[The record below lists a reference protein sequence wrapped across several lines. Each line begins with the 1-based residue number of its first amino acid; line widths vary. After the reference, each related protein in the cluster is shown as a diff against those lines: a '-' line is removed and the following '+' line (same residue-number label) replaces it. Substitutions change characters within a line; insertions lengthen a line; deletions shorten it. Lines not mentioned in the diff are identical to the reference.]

1 MAQDVTINANDIVPY
16 ANDFHTDLKSTTV
29 FGFWVYLMTDCFLFA
44 TLFAVFATMPQM
56 PSEHGLFSRDLFDLN
71 LILLNTLFLL
81 ASSVTFGMAM
91 LHMIKENLQGII
103 MWLIPTLIF
112 GWAFLGIELYEFNH
126 LIHEGAGFWVNAYWA
141 SFFALVGTHGL
152 HVTVGSIWMLV
163 LFIHFKKDGLTLDNK
178 VRLSCLS
185 LFWHFL
191 DLVWIGVFSVVYLLG
206 VL

>member
-1 MAQDVTINANDIVPY
+1 MAHIDIKPQDMTLYIDDHHVDT
-16 ANDFHTDLKSTTV
+16 KSMTV
-29 FGFWVYLMTDCFLFA
+29 FGFWIYLMTDCLLFA

-56 PSEHGLFSRDLFDLN
+56 ANEHGLFSRDLFDLN
-71 LILLNTLFLL
+71 LIFLNTALLL

-91 LHMIKENLQGII
+91 LHMQKENLQGII

-112 GWAFLGIELYEFNH
+112 GLGFLGVELYEFYH
-126 LIHEGAGFWVNAYWA
+126 LAHEGAGWWVNAYWA

-152 HVTVGSIWMLV
+152 HVTVGSVWMV
-163 LFIHFKKDGLTLDNK
+163 TLFFHFKKNGLSIDNK
-178 VRLSCLS
+178 VRLTCLS

-191 DLVWIGVFSVVYLLG
+191 DLVWIGVFTVVYLIG